1 MWARNDPHKS
11 TNLNESKIMKYIIA
25 ARKQQYIVDAE
36 TEFRAIQAVIAA
48 TDLIANDITLCQIFN
63 SYPAHMQ
70 TRLIATSTT
79 LN

>member
-1 MWARNDPHKS
+1 M
-11 TNLNESKIMKYIIA
+11 TYIIA
-25 ARKQQYIVDAE
+25 ARRRQFIVDAE
-36 TEFRAIQAVIAA
+36 NEFRAIQEVIAA
-48 TDLIANDITLCQIFN
+48 TELYADDITLCQIFS

>member
-1 MWARNDPHKS
+1 
-11 TNLNESKIMKYIIA
+11 MKYIIA
-25 ARKQQYIVDAE
+25 ARRQQYIVNAE

-48 TDLIANDITLCQIFN
+48 TDLRAGDITLCQIFN

-70 TRLIATSTT
+70 ARLLTTSTT

>member
-1 MWARNDPHKS
+1 M
-11 TNLNESKIMKYIIA
+11 TYIIA
-25 ARKQQYIVDAE
+25 ARKRQFIVDAE
-36 TEFRAIQAVIAA
+36 NEFRAIQEVIAA
-48 TDLIANDITLCQIFN
+48 TELYADDITLCQIFS

>member
-1 MWARNDPHKS
+1 
-11 TNLNESKIMKYIIA
+11 MKYIIA
-25 ARKQQYIVDAE
+25 ANRQQYIVNAE

-48 TDLIANDITLCQIFN
+48 TELVANDITLCQIFS

>member
-1 MWARNDPHKS
+1 M
-11 TNLNESKIMKYIIA
+11 TYIIA
-25 ARKQQYIVDAE
+25 ARKRQFIVDAE
-36 TEFRAIQAVIAA
+36 NEFRAIQAVIAA
-48 TDLIANDITLCQIFN
+48 TELYADDITLCQIFS